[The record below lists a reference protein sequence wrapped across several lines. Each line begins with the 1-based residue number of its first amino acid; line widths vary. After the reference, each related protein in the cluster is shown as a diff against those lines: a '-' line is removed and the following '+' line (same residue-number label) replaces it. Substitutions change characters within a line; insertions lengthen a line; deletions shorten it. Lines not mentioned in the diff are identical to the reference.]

1 MPGLK
6 VVPSSTTITASP
18 LETALP
24 NQKRR
29 RLWQHP
35 DLTSHALLVL
45 TFEKI
50 YLTSDAGS
58 PKPELVAAV
67 EAGGDLEQLLGPLAV
82 VIDLVAVRRLR
93 LELQTNSL
101 VIEYVGSNYGTSR
114 QRITF
119 ATPEAADACFTK
131 VWRRLGGGFGLAP
144 YERDRWALARG
155 PLLLLLGALA
165 ATAVLALLLSIFED
179 TASARAASQVS
190 TPGLGELGS
199 RMNLPQSPLEV
210 LLGWLDWRVV
220 CGLGGAVAAVSQVW
234 LYRRLTTPPASLELI
249 RN

>member
-6 VVPSSTTITASP
+6 AIASSTTITASP

-29 RLWQHP
+29 RLWRHP
-35 DLTSHALLVL
+35 ELTSHALLVL
-45 TFEKI
+45 TFERV
-50 YLTSDAGS
+50 YLTPEASN
-58 PKPELVAAV
+58 PKPELVTAV
-67 EAGGDLEQLLGPLAV
+67 EAGGDLDQLLGSLAV
-82 VIDLVAVRRLR
+82 VIDLVSVRRLR

-101 VIEYVGSNYGTSR
+101 VIEYAGNTYGTSR
-114 QRITF
+114 QRVAF

-131 VWRRLGGGFGLAP
+131 LWRRLGGGFELTA
-144 YERDRWALARG
+144 YQRDRWALARG
-155 PLLLLLGALA
+155 PLLLLFVALA
-165 ATAVLALLLSIFED
+165 VTATLAIVLSIFED
-179 TASARAASQVS
+179 MASARAASRVG

-199 RMNLPQSPLEV
+199 KMNLPQSPLEI
-210 LLGWLDWRVV
+210 LLGWLDWQVV
-220 CGLGGAVAAVSQVW
+220 CGLGGVVAAVSQVW